1 MWYRFEQDNPKG
13 ICRVK
18 QFQIAWYDMQQN
30 GDCFDEDFVALDG
43 IDRVIPYV
51 ETVEDENNS
60 DRSRVFV
67 HMDNGDVY
75 ELKMEKLSKEQL
87 ENCNNFY
94 CEDVIKPCDMCNNAR
109 IDDDLTNENDYS
121 AISVGKSAKGNR
133 IMLCSGDGKPPR
145 IEFEEWNDKAGWG
158 KIAEYR
164 PRYCPNC
171 GRKIVEY
178 ND

>member
-1 MWYRFEQDNPKG
+1 MWYRFEKDNPKG

-18 QFQIAWYDMQQN
+18 QFQIAWYDMEQN
-30 GDCFDEDFVALDG
+30 GDCFDEDFVATDG
-43 IDRVIPYV
+43 INQVIPYV

-87 ENCNNFY
+87 ENCSNFY
-94 CEDVIKPCDMCNNAR
+94 CKDVIKPCDMCNNAR
-109 IDDDLTNENDYS
+109 IYDDLTNENDYS

-133 IMLCSGDGKPPR
+133 IMFCSGDGKPLR
-145 IEFEEWNDKAGWG
+145 IEFEKWNDKAGWG
-158 KIAEYR
+158 KISEYR

>member
-1 MWYRFEQDNPKG
+1 MWHRFEKNNPKG

-30 GDCFDEDFVALDG
+30 GDCFDEDFVAPDG

-87 ENCNNFY
+87 EHCNNFY
-94 CEDVIKPCDMCNNAR
+94 
-109 IDDDLTNENDYS
+109 
-121 AISVGKSAKGNR
+121 GN
-133 IMLCSGDGKPPR
+133 
-145 IEFEEWNDKAGWG
+145 
-158 KIAEYR
+158 
-164 PRYCPNC
+164 
-171 GRKIVEY
+171 
-178 ND
+178 